1 MEKENLLKELS
12 ILFQE
17 VLEDSSIELTPETT
31 ANDVDKWTS
40 LNNML
45 LISSIERKYNIHFS
59 FREIVKLKN
68 VGDLADAIIKKMK

>member
-1 MEKENLLKELS
+1 MEKVDLLKELTN
-12 ILFQE
+12 LFRE
-17 VLEDSSIELTPETT
+17 VLNDPSIELKPETT

-45 LISSIERKYNIHFS
+45 LITTIEQKYNVHFS